1 MRKHKKSL
9 WSSLPM
15 SILVSVIIGLAVS
28 AACGCVFSAVI
39 YLFLKDM
46 GLTDVLAALSLTAG
60 AYTGSYICGR
70 YRRHR
75 GAVSGVICGC
85 VIFVILFIAG
95 LALSVETADIKK
107 LLLLAVSGCTGG
119 VCGVNS
125 KRPSWLRDQ

>member
-46 GLTDVLAALSLTAG
+46 GLSNVLAALSLAAG
-60 AYTGSYICGR
+60 AYMGSYICGR